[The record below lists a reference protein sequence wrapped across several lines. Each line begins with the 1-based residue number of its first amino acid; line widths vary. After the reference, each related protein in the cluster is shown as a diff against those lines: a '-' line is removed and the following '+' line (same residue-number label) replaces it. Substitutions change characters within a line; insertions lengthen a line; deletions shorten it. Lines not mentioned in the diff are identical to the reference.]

1 MADEKRARATFR
13 ECRATIE
20 RTKDRIESSMKLLN
34 KIEELQRKKAG
45 KKTQR

>member
-20 RTKDRIESSMKLLN
+20 RTKRRVESSMKLL
-34 KIEELQRKKAG
+34 KEIEELQRKKVS
-45 KKTQR
+45 KKTQG